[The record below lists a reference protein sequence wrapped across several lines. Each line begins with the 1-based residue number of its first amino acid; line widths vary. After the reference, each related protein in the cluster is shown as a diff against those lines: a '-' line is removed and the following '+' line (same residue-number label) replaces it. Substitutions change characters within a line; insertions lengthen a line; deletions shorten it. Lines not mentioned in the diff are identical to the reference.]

1 MLDWTATALIA
12 FGVVWVR
19 MFIHYGGQYLILKAM
34 DCPVTDVVISW
45 YKIVLTYSYWNMYQ
59 ELGVI
64 MFGTIANSLIF
75 CFLVVVCHI
84 SQKYIWCFP
93 VRLCKIIGWYGL
105 ATCFDFVLIVI
116 IDMANQDQNG
126 DMFKLYNYYNKA
138 ENSGFIGLFLT
149 ILLELFLLLLNIF
162 LFYNYIVFVHM
173 DARISDIYLR
183 ITGLGKGYYIPD
195 DNEISWTYLKQ
206 TYCLG
211 EINNN
216 RVVVNEIKIPDNF

>member
-1 MLDWTATALIA
+1 
-12 FGVVWVR
+12 
-19 MFIHYGGQYLILKAM
+19 
-34 DCPVTDVVISW
+34 
-45 YKIVLTYSYWNMYQ
+45 
-59 ELGVI
+59 
-64 MFGTIANSLIF
+64 
-75 CFLVVVCHI
+75 
-84 SQKYIWCFP
+84 
-93 VRLCKIIGWYGL
+93 
-105 ATCFDFVLIVI
+105 
-116 IDMANQDQNG
+116 MANQDQNG

-149 ILLELFLLLLNIF
+149 ILVELFLLLLNIF